1 LALATLSLGGM
12 LPSVS
17 QLARKL
23 VTEDEFLSLP
33 ETMQRQELLDGEL
46 IVSPSP
52 SYQHQEMLG
61 RLYVALRQ
69 WAATQPGPVTVCMA
83 PLDVRVAPNRVLQ
96 PDAFVSFARLDP
108 KQQGP
113 IAQVPELCVEVL
125 SSNRVYDRLTK
136 RFVYGEAGVQEL
148 WTVEPTGAVERWWGP
163 GLSQSEL
170 LTERLVSPVLPG
182 FELDLAGLRV
192 E

>member
-1 LALATLSLGGM
+1 M
-12 LPSVS
+12 S
-17 QLARKL
+17 QLARRL
-23 VTEDEFLSLP
+23 VTEEEFLSLP

-46 IVSPSP
+46 LMSPSP
-52 SYQHQEMLG
+52 TYQHQEMLR
-61 RLYVALRQ
+61 RLVIALSA
-69 WAATQPGPVTVCMA
+69 WAATQRETVTIGLA
-83 PLDVRVAPNRVLQ
+83 PLDVRVAPNRILQ
-96 PDAFVSFARLDP
+96 PDVFVLFARLDP

-113 IAQVPELCVEVL
+113 VSQVPELCVEVL

-170 LTERLVSPVLPG
+170 LTERLVSPVLLG
-182 FELDLAGLRV
+182 FELDLAQLRV